1 MSYCTASSNSMGSV
15 FSTANNLLLIHK
27 EEYNNLKTKI
37 LLLLMLISNTA
48 IAETLIHCP
57 RLIDGLSDDSF
68 ETMTIRVRDKEIV
81 GITKGYEEGSKS
93 DTLIVLLDSTCMPG
107 LIDTH
112 VHISS
117 ELSPK
122 RYENRFRL
130 DPQDYAY
137 ASIPYAEKT
146 LMAGFTTVRDLGSAY
161 NLSISLRDAIN
172 KGVIRGPRIY
182 TAGKSLAT
190 TGGHADPTNGR
201 NQSLTGDPG
210 PKQGVVN
217 SPADARKAVRQRY
230 KDGADLIKI
239 TATGGVLSQATSG
252 QNSQFTDE
260 ELAAIMSIAKDY
272 GFKVAAHAHGAD
284 GMKRAVR
291 AGIDSIE
298 HGTYMDKETMRLMKK
313 HGTAYVPTIIAG
325 KFVAEKAAVDGY
337 FSDLV
342 RPKAASIGPQI
353 QQTFAEAYKAGVW
366 IVFGTDTGVSPHGDN
381 WKEFGYMVEAGMPA
395 METIQSA
402 TGMASQLLGIED
414 KLGTLE
420 AGKLADIVAVA
431 GNPINDISKMGQM
444 RFVMKEGKVYR
455 HDQ

>member
-1 MSYCTASSNSMGSV
+1 
-15 FSTANNLLLIHK
+15 
-27 EEYNNLKTKI
+27 
-37 LLLLMLISNTA
+37 
-48 IAETLIHCP
+48 
-57 RLIDGLSDDSF
+57 
-68 ETMTIRVRDKEIV
+68 
-81 GITKGYEEGSKS
+81 
-93 DTLIVLLDSTCMPG
+93 
-107 LIDTH
+107 
-112 VHISS
+112 
-117 ELSPK
+117 
-122 RYENRFRL
+122 
-130 DPQDYAY
+130 
-137 ASIPYAEKT
+137 
-146 LMAGFTTVRDLGSAY
+146 
-161 NLSISLRDAIN
+161 
-172 KGVIRGPRIY
+172 
-182 TAGKSLAT
+182 
-190 TGGHADPTNGR
+190 
-201 NQSLTGDPG
+201 
-210 PKQGVVN
+210 
-217 SPADARKAVRQRY
+217 
-230 KDGADLIKI
+230 
-239 TATGGVLSQATSG
+239 
-252 QNSQFTDE
+252 
-260 ELAAIMSIAKDY
+260 MSIAKDY